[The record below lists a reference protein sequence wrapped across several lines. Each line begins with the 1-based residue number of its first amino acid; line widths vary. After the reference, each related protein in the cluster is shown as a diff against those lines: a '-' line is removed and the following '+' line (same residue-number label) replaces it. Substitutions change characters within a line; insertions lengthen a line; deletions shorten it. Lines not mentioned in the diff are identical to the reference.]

1 MQPVVI
7 INYWLKMFT
16 LGNTAKL
23 HVVLGRMLGIQYL
36 VLNYF
41 FFGISLFFLDHINRT
56 LESF

>member
-16 LGNTAKL
+16 LRNTAKM

-41 FFGISLFFLDHINRT
+41 FFDISLFFLDHINRT